1 MDLSEPSFSVENDMV
16 VVTCTATGYPT
27 PTITWEPVPA
37 SESSV
42 TVSNTDVEVTVRGTG
57 THTPCDPQET
67 YRCVAGGSSQG
78 SRTACSKSFP
88 LITHTHPVL

>member
-1 MDLSEPSFSVENDMV
+1 MDLSEPFFSVENNMV

-27 PTITWEPVPA
+27 PTITWDPAPA

-42 TVSNTDVEVTVRGTG
+42 TVSSTEVEVTVRGTS
-57 THTPCDPQET
+57 THTPCDPEET

-78 SRTACSKSFP
+78 SRTTCGKSFP